1 MKKKLSDR
9 ALGLA
14 PSATLAISAKAKEL
28 KAKGEDVIGFGA
40 GEPDFDTPANIKEA
54 AIRAINDGKTGYTDV
69 GGIIELKKA
78 IVEKFKRDAGLTY
91 EPSEI
96 VVSCG
101 GKHSLFNLCLAF
113 FEPGDEVIIPAPYW
127 VSYPPMVEL
136 SGAKPVIIYA
146 GVEKDFKITVGDLKK
161 AVTKKTKAIIFN
173 SPSNPTGAGY
183 TKEEIE
189 KIAEFA
195 VENEIYVI
203 SDEIYEKLIYGGF
216 EHVSIASLGN
226 EIKDLTIVV
235 NGISKTYATTG
246 WRIGYTAGPKELVSA
261 MTRIQSQST
270 SNPTTISQWAAI
282 EALSGP
288 QDEVE
293 KMRSTFEER
302 RSIMIEGLNEIEG
315 VRCNWPQGAFY
326 AFPDV
331 SGLYGKSHSGGK
343 IGGSLDFASYLLSEV
358 KVALVPGAPFG
369 DDNCIRLSYASS
381 IEDIMGGMKRI
392 KEAVSRLS

>member
-9 ALGLA
+9 ALALV
-14 PSATLAISAKAKEL
+14 PSATLAISSKAKEL

-54 AIRAINDGKTGYTDV
+54 AIRAINAGKTGYTDV
-69 GGIIELKKA
+69 GGIIELKEA
-78 IVEKFKRDAGLTY
+78 IIEKFKRDNDLTY
-91 EPSEI
+91 ETSEI
-96 VVSCG
+96 IVSCG
-101 GKHSLFNLCLAF
+101 GKHSFFNLSLAF

-127 VSYPPMVEL
+127 VSYPPIVEL
-136 SGAKPVIIYA
+136 AGAKPVTVFA
-146 GVEKDFKITVGDLKK
+146 GVEKDFKVTVDDLKE
-161 AVTKKTKAIIFN
+161 VISKKTKAIIFN

-189 KIAEFA
+189 KIADFA

-203 SDEIYEKLIYGGF
+203 SDEIYEKLIYGDF
-216 EHVSIASLGN
+216 EHVSIASLGD
-226 EIKDLTIVV
+226 EIRKLTIVI

-293 KMRSTFEER
+293 KMRRTFEER
-302 RSIMIEGLNEIEG
+302 RSIIIEDLNNIEGI
-315 VRCNWPQGAFY
+315 RCNWPQGAFY

-331 SGLYGKSHSGGK
+331 SGLYGKSHKGGK
-343 IGGSLDFASYLLSEV
+343 ISGSLDFASYLLSEV

-369 DDNCIRLSYASS
+369 NDNCIRLSYASS
-381 IEDIMGGMKRI
+381 IEDIKGGVERI
-392 KEAVSRLS
+392 KEAASRLS